1 MKRLFIALVLC
12 SLPLSFAVAQ
22 KRRAIGKPVV
32 TPAPQNPRWFN
43 DPLDGVTADE
53 RFAFDRGREVFDKFQ
68 KMSDGLGP
76 VFNGRACSE
85 CHNLPTLGGHGY
97 RGTTLIGAWVG
108 GKFDP
113 LTKNGGPDLQGQGLS
128 DREKATHTFNPE
140 RSPGNATVTA
150 SRRTPG
156 LFGLGLVEAT
166 PDATFLALAADQKAR
181 KPAMAGRAAIVDNI
195 RTGTKTVGRFGA
207 KAQIATL
214 SHFVAFAELSELGM
228 TNPDFPNENC
238 PSGNCAELAHNP
250 RPDLNDTGG
259 RVRQIVNFL
268 TMLGAPPRG
277 EIDADVLAGE
287 KLFARLEC
295 DFCHV
300 PALKTGPNQSRA
312 LSNVTYQP
320 YSDFLLHDMDRL
332 GDQLQQGDAGPREMR
347 TMPLWGIRMK
357 IGVGFLHDGRAR
369 TIDEAIIKH
378 EGQGASASAGYRA
391 LTAKE
396 REQVVAFLRSL

>member
-1 MKRLFIALVLC
+1 MKRLVVALVLC

-43 DPLDGVTADE
+43 DPLEGVTAEE
-53 RFAFDRGREVFDKFQ
+53 RVAFDRGREVFDKFQ

-76 VFNGRACSE
+76 VFNAKACTE
-85 CHNLPTLGGHGY
+85 CHNIPTLGGHGY
-97 RGTTLIGAWVG
+97 RGTTHIGAWVG
-108 GKFDP
+108 GQFDP
-113 LTKNGGPDLQGQGLS
+113 LRSNGGPDLQGQGLGE
-128 DREKATHTFNPE
+128 REKSTHTFNPE

-156 LFGLGLVEAT
+156 LFGLGLVDAT
-166 PDATFLALAADQKAR
+166 PDATFIALAEEQKVR
-181 KPAMAGRAAIVDNI
+181 KPSWAGRVAMVDNI
-195 RTGTKTVGRFGA
+195 RTGTKTVGKFGV

-250 RPDLNDTGG
+250 RPDLNDTGD

-277 EIDADVLAGE
+277 EINADVLAGE
-287 KLFARLEC
+287 KLFAKLEC
-295 DFCHV
+295 DVCHM
-300 PALKTGPNQSRA
+300 PTLKTGPNQSRA
-312 LSNVTYQP
+312 LSAVTYHP
-320 YSDFLLHDMDRL
+320 YSDFLLHDMGNI
-332 GDQLQQGDAGPREMR
+332 GDQIQQGDAGPREMR

-357 IGVGFLHDGRAR
+357 IGTGFLSSGKAR
-369 TIDEAIIKH
+369 TIDEAITMH
-378 EGQGASASAGYRA
+378 AGQGAPASAGYRS
-391 LTAKE
+391 LTAAE
-396 REQVVAFLRSL
+396 REQVVAFLQSL